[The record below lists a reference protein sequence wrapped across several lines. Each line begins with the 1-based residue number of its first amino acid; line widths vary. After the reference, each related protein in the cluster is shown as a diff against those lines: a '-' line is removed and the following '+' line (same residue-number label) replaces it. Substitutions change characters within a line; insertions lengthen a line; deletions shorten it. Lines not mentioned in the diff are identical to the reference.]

1 MDLITIKNCR
11 VEDLKSVKVENVNW
25 TFKTGEAWL
34 VIGPNGSGKAEFL
47 KALCSQLKIIPD
59 SAYIL
64 VEPAVFFLQKRFWA
78 QK

>member
-1 MDLITIKNCR
+1 MLKWYILKTMDLITIKNCR

-59 SAYIL
+59 SAYKIGRAH
-64 VEPAVFFLQKRFWA
+64 V
-78 QK
+78 